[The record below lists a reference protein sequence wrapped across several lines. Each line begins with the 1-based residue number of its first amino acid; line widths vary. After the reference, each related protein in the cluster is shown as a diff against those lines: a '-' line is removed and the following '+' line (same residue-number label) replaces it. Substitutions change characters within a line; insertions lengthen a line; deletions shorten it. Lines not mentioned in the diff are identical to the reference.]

1 MVTLVTGINAGDV
14 LRSVFDVIG
23 FVVVFDVEGP
33 YASWGLSE
41 NKLKL
46 SGDKEITWAPSV
58 FFIVLSI
65 EEFPVS

>member
-1 MVTLVTGINAGDV
+1 MTLVTGINAGDV

-33 YASWGLSE
+33 HASWGLCE

-46 SGDKEITWAPSV
+46 SRDKEITWAPSV
-58 FFIVLSI
+58 LFIVLSI

>member
-33 YASWGLSE
+33 NAS
-41 NKLKL
+41 
-46 SGDKEITWAPSV
+46 
-58 FFIVLSI
+58 
-65 EEFPVS
+65 

>member
-14 LRSVFDVIG
+14 LPSVFDVIG

-58 FFIVLSI
+58 LFIVLSI
-65 EEFPVS
+65 EGFPVS